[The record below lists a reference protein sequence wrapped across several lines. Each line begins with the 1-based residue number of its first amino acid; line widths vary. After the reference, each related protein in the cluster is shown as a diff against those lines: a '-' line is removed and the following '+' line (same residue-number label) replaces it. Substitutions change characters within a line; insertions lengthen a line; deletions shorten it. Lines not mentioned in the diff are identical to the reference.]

1 MNVGQFILQ
10 AARLN
15 GKKILPQR
23 DFFIRFN
30 VLKNNQYHILYYHFL
45 KVQKYNKGVVGAE
58 VKLYTPSTMKTQ
70 INR

>member
-45 KVQKYNKGVVGAE
+45 KVQKYNKEIVGAQA
-58 VKLYTPSTMKTQ
+58 KLYTPSTMKTQ
-70 INR
+70 ING